1 MGAILYHHLV
11 RSVYMYYHVSQV
23 VLGCESAAFGM
34 RKCHFVDAK
43 VPLWGYENGCLGF
56 DMALEDDVFGTFAR
70 HTLSAL
76 EEKTGNKAGAADYR
90 NGVWGTKSAV

>member
-1 MGAILYHHLV
+1 MRKCRFWYAKVPL
-11 RSVYMYYHVSQV
+11 
-23 VLGCESAAFGM
+23 LGCESAAFGM
-34 RKCHFVDAK
+34 RKCRFGDAK

-76 EEKTGNKAGAADYR
+76 EGK
-90 NGVWGTKSAV
+90 NGQ

>member
-1 MGAILYHHLV
+1 
-11 RSVYMYYHVSQV
+11 
-23 VLGCESAAFGM
+23 M
-34 RKCHFVDAK
+34 RKCRFGDAK

-76 EEKTGNKAGAADYR
+76 EGK
-90 NGVWGTKSAV
+90 NGQ